1 MQKQVAFSF
10 LLGPASLISF
20 PATLLTM
27 RSSATVPAA
36 GKMARST
43 TIIVACALLATSS
56 AFSPT
61 ARNPAH
67 VVPHSSS
74 ATILGAS
81 SVAES
86 AETATSYTDNADTTN
101 SNASLLLLED
111 ALRPNNVDASQ
122 KILNELAQMR
132 QNNQQVEAEQYL
144 DDLLKAIDAN
154 TQAIWTRLPTMTR
167 FSRRARLASLAR
179 ALELSTPPSDD
190 EEENDGAANDAE
202 SEGRRRRR
210 ALAVLIRTLSKENEE
225 QQSAAGGTS
234 TKGKFARPVIRSIE
248 RAARSGAKES
258 ATLADM
264 DKRIPAGLETPK
276 YDVLVRNLKSGYEI
290 RQYQPYSL
298 ATVGMSSK
306 IKANDAS
313 RTKTDRKVSQPTL
326 SGASS
331 FGALAG
337 YLFGKISEQTSM
349 AMTSPVFT
357 TNAGGDSK
365 EGQREMSFVMPSDYW
380 AEDGVTTAPQPLD
393 GSGVTLQRN
402 EGGTRAVVMFGGFA
416 SKADIAKRKEQLLK
430 GVEADKDYGVKE
442 GSTVTLA
449 QYNDPFTPGWKRR
462 NEVSIDV
469 VPTTP

>member
-1 MQKQVAFSF
+1 
-10 LLGPASLISF
+10 
-20 PATLLTM
+20 M

-36 GKMARST
+36 GTMARSA

-56 AFSPT
+56 AFSPP

-74 ATILGAS
+74 SAILGAT

-86 AETATSYTDNADTTN
+86 AETATPSNTDNANNGN
-101 SNASLLLLED
+101 SDAPVLLLED
-111 ALRPNNVDASQ
+111 ALRPNNIDASQ

-132 QNNQQVEAEQYL
+132 QNNRQMEAEQYL

-154 TQAIWTRLPTMTR
+154 TQAIWARLPTMTR
-167 FSRRARLASLAR
+167 FSKRARLASLAR
-179 ALELSTPPSDD
+179 ALELSTPPADD
-190 EEENDGAANDAE
+190 EEDDGAANDAE

-225 QQSAAGGTS
+225 EQQSTTDGAS
-234 TKGKFARPVIRSIE
+234 TKGRFARPAIRSIE
-248 RAARSGAKES
+248 RAAWRGAKES

-276 YDVLVRNLKSGYEI
+276 YDVLVRNPKSGYEI

-298 ATVGMSSK
+298 ATVGVSSK
-306 IKANDAS
+306 IKANDEA
-313 RTKTDRKVSQPTL
+313 RAKTDRKVSQPTL

-337 YLFGKISEQTSM
+337 YLFGKNSEQTSM

-357 TNAGGDSK
+357 TNAGGDNK

-380 AEDGVTTAPQPLD
+380 AEDGVATAPQPLD